1 MLLTPGVASICYN
14 VLMLAVNLLVL
25 RWLARRW
32 AVTPLGSST
41 PNSRLDHTNAAQ
53 PIAVWK
59 LCLRAVLRLAL
70 AGMILALFFGGSAFG
85 AVRLLA
91 YGVFLHGTLLLLGL
105 AALLWR
111 LADVQAAA
119 ASNST
124 ADDPP
129 ADLAG
134 PDYPA
139 DPPADPAGPD
149 YPADPPAENSSTT
162 EAPGESTGASNAP
175 RASRRF
181 RWFAI
186 ACLAA
191 AIGLVA
197 AAVDAFL
204 IEPKWLELT
213 RIEITSPKLAR
224 RYRIVLITDL
234 QVDRVTQYERRALLL
249 AQQQQPDLILLGGD
263 YTQVAWQEFEAVASQ
278 LHNLLREVDLRAP
291 LGVFAVRGNVD
302 VFDWQQLFAGL
313 PITAV
318 SHTRSFD
325 LDGLRLT
332 CLGLHDSYQTG
343 LHLTNPTPQRFHIVL
358 GHSPNFALGNIDA
371 DLLLAGHTHGGQ
383 VRLPLLGT
391 IFPNAAVPRS
401 WAAGLTQLPSGA
413 KLYVSRGVGMERGD
427 SPRMRFMCRPELT
440 VIDLVP
446 SFEGA
451 DDHQQN
457 HAQHNQAHQYDT
469 QPGQTGQHHTQQNHA
484 GQHNTEDHRSP
495 HSRNSLSPQ
504 VDAVASAQ
512 NSAATIATPP
522 IVAVARS
529 ASAPG
534 PRPPDA
540 QAGSKQPKSADDELP
555 EKFARL
561 IPLHKRLGK
570 PQPGEW
576 LWHHPEPGQ
585 TYRQYVESRPVRP
598 TPKRRTIYVQP
609 LGEFTPAQQRIVD
622 LTAEFIGIYFDL
634 PVRKLKPLPLDV
646 VPARARRVHPAWG
659 DHQVLTGYVL
669 YEVLKPRM
677 PDDACAMI
685 GLTSADLWPGEGWN
699 FVFGEASLRDRVGV
713 WSLYRNGEPEKG
725 EAEFRL
731 CLLRTIKTA
740 AHELGHM
747 FSMAHCTAFECLMCG
762 SNHRAEADRRPL
774 ALCPHCLAKLCYATG
789 ADPEKRYERLI
800 DFCRRQGLKPQQE
813 FYEKLLAAL
822 RQSSD

>member
-1 MLLTPGVASICYN
+1 MLLAPSVASICYN
-14 VLMLAVNLLVL
+14 VLMLGVNLLVL

-32 AVTPLGSST
+32 AVTPLAGTSTVKPLSSGN
-41 PNSRLDHTNAAQ
+41 PAR

-59 LCLRAVLRLAL
+59 PCLQAVLRLAL
-70 AGMILALFFGGSAFG
+70 AGMVLALFFGGSPFG

-91 YGVFLHGTLLLLGL
+91 YGIFLHGTLLLLGL

-111 LADVQAAA
+111 LGDVQAAW

-124 ADDPP
+124 ADDP
-129 ADLAG
+129 AGELAG
-134 PDYPA
+134 DARRA
-139 DPPADPAGPD
+139 DPPDETISASEARGEKTTGP
-149 YPADPPAENSSTT
+149 SV
-162 EAPGESTGASNAP
+162 AP
-175 RASRRF
+175 RVARRF
-181 RWFAI
+181 RWLSM

-191 AIGLVA
+191 AIGVVA

-204 IEPKWLELT
+204 IEPQWLELT
-213 RIEITSPKLAR
+213 CTEITSLKLAR

-234 QVDRVTQYERRALLL
+234 QVDRVTQYERRALVL
-249 AQQQQPDLILLGGD
+249 AKQQQPDLILLGGD
-263 YTQVAWQEFEAVASQ
+263 YTQVAWEEFEAVAGQ
-278 LHNLLREVDLRAP
+278 LHNLLREVDLQAP

-302 VFDWQQLFAGL
+302 VFDWRQVFAGL
-313 PITAV
+313 PITTV
-318 SHTRSFD
+318 SHTESFE
-325 LDGLRLT
+325 LGGLRLT
-332 CLGLHDSYQTG
+332 CLGLHDSYHTG

-358 GHSPNFALGNIDA
+358 GHSPNFALGRIDA

-401 WAAGLTQLPSGA
+401 WAAGLTSLPSGA

-427 SPRMRFMCRPELT
+427 SPRLRFMCRPELT

-446 SFEGA
+446 SSEQA
-451 DDHQQN
+451 DGHQQN
-457 HAQHNQAHQYDT
+457 HAQRNHAHQNDT
-469 QPGQTGQHHTQQNHA
+469 QPGQTGQQHTQRMPA
-484 GQHNTEDHRSP
+484 GAP
-495 HSRNSLSPQ
+495 VQ
-504 VDAVASAQ
+504 VGASAPAQ
-512 NSAATIATPP
+512 NAAATITPVP
-522 IVAVARS
+522 MVAVAQ
-529 ASAPG
+529 AAHATQ
-534 PRPPDA
+534 PRPLA
-540 QAGSKQPKSADDELP
+540 SQGNFGQPKPTDDELP

-576 LWHHPEPGQ
+576 LWHHPEAGQ

-598 TPKRRTIYVQP
+598 TPTRRTIYVQP

-622 LTAEFIGIYFDL
+622 LTTEFLGIYFDL
-634 PVRKLKPLPLDV
+634 PVQKLKPLPLDV
-646 VPARARRVHPAWG
+646 VPAHARRVHPAWG
-659 DHQVLTGYVL
+659 DHQILTGYVL

-685 GLTSADLWPGEGWN
+685 GLTSSDLWPGEGWN

-725 EAEFRL
+725 QSEFRL

-822 RQSSD
+822 RQPSD